1 MIHGISKEVEHT
13 HLSRNMYQ
21 GKKFIKF
28 WAIISVGV
36 VGVCLLEPVIGFDAF
51 GAGPHL
57 GSPHRLNRS
66 GNSVANLK
74 DGAVIKHLREP

>member
-1 MIHGISKEVEHT
+1 MIRVIQKEVEHT

-28 WAIISVGV
+28 WAIISVSV
-36 VGVCLLEPVIGFDAF
+36 VRACLLEPVTGFDAF
-51 GAGPHL
+51 GAGPQL

-66 GNSVANLK
+66 EVSVANLK
-74 DGAVIKHLREP
+74 TW

>member
-1 MIHGISKEVEHT
+1 
-13 HLSRNMYQ
+13 MYQ

-36 VGVCLLEPVIGFDAF
+36 VGAYLLEPLIGFDAF
-51 GAGPHL
+51 GAGPQL

-66 GNSVANLK
+66 DISVANLK
-74 DGAVIKHLREP
+74 DAAVIKRLREP